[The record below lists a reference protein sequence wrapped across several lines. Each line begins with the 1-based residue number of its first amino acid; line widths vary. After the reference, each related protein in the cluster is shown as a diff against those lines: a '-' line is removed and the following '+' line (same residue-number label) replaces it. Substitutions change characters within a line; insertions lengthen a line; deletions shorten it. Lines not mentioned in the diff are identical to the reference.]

1 MKFLVETKIK
11 ELDIEIKTGSKNLYN
26 IILLHILR
34 LSLYFINENQFIKE
48 DYFCLNDKKIYKA
61 FYELLKNPS
70 TEQKV
75 KFYNDFEN
83 LDYGADIVFLICKYL
98 NKGMEFMDINMFF
111 RIIQENHYNYLQ
123 DLFDFPI
130 NPNRNELILNLSNFF
145 KIKYNK
151 AKITPSEIMELFKKK
166 EDNISN
172 VFMKETLKKI
182 NKEKSWDY
190 QYEKFFVI

>member
-1 MKFLVETKIK
+1 MKDPKIKEEKCLKFLVETKIK
-11 ELDIEIKTGSKNLYN
+11 ELDIEIKTGSNNLYN
-26 IILLHILR
+26 IILIHILR

-48 DYFCLNDKKIYKA
+48 DYFCLNDIKIYKA
-61 FYELLKNPS
+61 IYELLKNPS

-98 NKGMEFMDINMFF
+98 NKGTEPTDNNMFF
-111 RIIQENHYNYLQ
+111 RIILENHYNSLQ
-123 DLFDFPI
+123 DLFDYLI

-151 AKITPSEIMELFKKK
+151 SKNYNF
-166 EDNISN
+166 
-172 VFMKETLKKI
+172 
-182 NKEKSWDY
+182 
-190 QYEKFFVI
+190 